1 VTQDQSNSDGLP
13 PQRSGGFLEDPQT
26 RRRFLKAAVASGAA
40 VAAVG
45 AAGAA
50 AASASPQLFRQF
62 RGAPATV
69 SGQGTGTMCIE
80 DSGFTPIDTF
90 TVDKNQNT
98 QPGTFFIWFTV
109 QHLPAGTYDY
119 SLTMSPP
126 TGSPGDSTAPF
137 KLSDP
142 GNNVYVFPVAD
153 GSATNPCPGA
163 DPDPMPPKDQVGH
176 AISDV
181 FPFTTS
187 SLGDFRV
194 RVHLKYNN
202 SAITLPQIFTFTG
215 VLTNTSTLA
224 TYTGNASVTAI
235 AKP

>member
-1 VTQDQSNSDGLP
+1 MPQDQPGSDEP
-13 PQRSGGFLEDPQT
+13 TPQRSSGFLEDQQT
-26 RRRFLKAAVASGAA
+26 RRLFLKAAVISGAA

-50 AASASPQLFRQF
+50 AASASPQLLRQL

-69 SGQGTGTMCIE
+69 SGQGATMCVE
-80 DSGFTPIDTF
+80 NSGFTAIDTF

-109 QHLPAGTYDY
+109 QHLPAGQYNYT
-119 SLTMSPP
+119 LTMSPP
-126 TGSPGDSTAPF
+126 SGSPGDSTMPF
-137 KLSDP
+137 ELSDN

-153 GSATNPCPGA
+153 GSATNPCPSA
-163 DPDPMPPKDQVGH
+163 DPDPSPPPDQVGH
-176 AISDV
+176 NVGDV

-202 SAITLPQIFTFTG
+202 VAITLPQIFTFTG
-215 VLTNTSTLA
+215 TLTNTSTLA
-224 TYTGNASVTAI
+224 TYTQSISVTAV
-235 AKP
+235 AK